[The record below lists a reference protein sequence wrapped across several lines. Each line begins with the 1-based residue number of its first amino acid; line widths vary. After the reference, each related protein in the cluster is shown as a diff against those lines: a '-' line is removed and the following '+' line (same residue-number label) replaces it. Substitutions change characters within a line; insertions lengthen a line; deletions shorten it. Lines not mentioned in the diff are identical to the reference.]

1 MLPERFI
8 LNLVCRSGNRIFEFK
23 ICLVKSMKAANT
35 SSNQYD
41 FICLSKP
48 HDSNVAKSIAI
59 LMKPG
64 TGFLT
69 FYGGNVH

>member
-1 MLPERFI
+1 
-8 LNLVCRSGNRIFEFK
+8 
-23 ICLVKSMKAANT
+23 MKAVNT

-64 TGFLT
+64 AGFLT
-69 FYGGNVH
+69 FYGGNVHEQV